1 MLQLGPLS
9 NFLGPAVA
17 LLLLLVV
24 CALSCTAS
32 GSTSRGSLA
41 GSVLEGVVRVL
52 VKESSEL
59 LDSSLQDSDAVIA
72 LQHAVEAKTLA
83 GVAQRL
89 ATSNALP
96 TSLAN
101 LSLEAYADAD
111 AVLTDV
117 RRGLKSDD

>member
-1 MLQLGPLS
+1 MLGGSLS
-9 NFLGPAVA
+9 HFFGPAAA

-32 GSTSRGSLA
+32 GGTSRGSLA
-41 GSVLEGVVRVL
+41 GSVLEGAVRVL
-52 VKESSEL
+52 VKESEEL
-59 LDSSLQDSDAVIA
+59 LDASLQDGDAVVA

-89 ATSNALP
+89 ATSNSLP
-96 TSLAN
+96 ATLTN

-111 AVLTDV
+111 AVLADV
-117 RRGLKSDD
+117 RRSMKGDD